1 MDTKTVYKSKIDW
14 WVWAVLGFW
23 FSTIFAVS
31 IGSPWWLTL
40 IFGLLPSIL
49 IIVLIIGC
57 WYEID
62 GDTLII
68 YQFFMPHRIPIS
80 KIKEVKKTV
89 GYLATAGMSAQR
101 VSIKLSDR
109 RVLKSS
115 MPLVI
120 SPNHRDAFI
129 AHLHSINPNITY
141 VPS

>member
-1 MDTKTVYKSKIDW
+1 MDTKTIYKSKIDW
-14 WVWAVLGFW
+14 WVWAVLVFW
-23 FSTIFAVS
+23 FATIFAVS

-49 IIVLIIGC
+49 IVVLILGC

-89 GYLATAGMSAQR
+89 GYLATAGMSSQR

-109 RVLKSS
+109 RILKSS
-115 MPLVI
+115 MPLEI
-120 SPNHRDAFI
+120 SPKHRDAFI
-129 AHLHSINPNITY
+129 AHLQSINPTITY